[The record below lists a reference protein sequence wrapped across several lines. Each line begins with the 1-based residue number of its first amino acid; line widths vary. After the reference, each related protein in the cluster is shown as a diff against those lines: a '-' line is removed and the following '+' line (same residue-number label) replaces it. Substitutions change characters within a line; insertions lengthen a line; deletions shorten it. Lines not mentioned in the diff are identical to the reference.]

1 MKSLRYISLTILL
14 FICGASSGQSGSDS
28 TRITLGYPVYSQYL
42 QNGLIINPAYAGTR
56 DALSIAVS
64 RRNQW
69 LPLSGSGSMG
79 GPVLTTISLHTPMK
93 NDKVAIGL
101 KAEFMD
107 YGVTSAQS
115 VYLVYAYHI
124 MLATGKL
131 SFGLKAGFD
140 RSTTNYSLLKGI
152 AVGDPVFSGDVKPY
166 FLPNAGAGVYYYN
179 KSVFAGIS
187 VPSFLFYRNI
197 GNGKTQAY
205 HSFREYDIMA
215 TAGGLISFS
224 EDFRFKP
231 SILIDYSLR
240 KSAHINQLDLNG
252 NFIIAD
258 VLWIGGSYRTTEQVA
273 VGIIQVQATQQ
284 LMFGIS
290 YDFPAGRMVR
300 YSNGSAEVFLRY
312 EFGSKVSTANPRY
325 F

>member
-1 MKSLRYISLTILL
+1 MKSSGYISIILL
-14 FICGASSGQSGSDS
+14 LSICSASFGQSGSDS
-28 TRITLGYPVYSQYL
+28 TRVTLGYPVYSQYL
-42 QNGLIINPAYAGTR
+42 QNGLMINPAYAGTR
-56 DALSIAVS
+56 DALSVSIS

-69 LPLSGSGSMG
+69 LPISGVGST
-79 GPVLTTISLHTPMK
+79 GPVLTTVSLHTPMK
-93 NDKVAIGL
+93 NDKVALGL
-101 KAEFMD
+101 KAEFME
-107 YGVTSAQS
+107 YGVTSSQS

-124 MLATGKL
+124 KLAKGKL
-131 SFGLKAGFD
+131 SFGLKTGID

-152 AVGDPVFSGDVKPY
+152 AIGDPVFEDNAKPY
-166 FLPNAGAGVYYYN
+166 ILPNVGAGVYYFS
-179 KSVFAGIS
+179 KSFFGGFS

-205 HSFREYDIMA
+205 HSFGEYDIMA
-215 TAGGLISFS
+215 TAGGLITFS
-224 EDFRFKP
+224 QDFRFKP
-231 SILIDYSLR
+231 SVLIDYSLR
-240 KSAHINQLDLNG
+240 KSSHINQLDING

-284 LMFGIS
+284 LMFGVS
-290 YDFPAGRMVR
+290 YDYPTGRMAK